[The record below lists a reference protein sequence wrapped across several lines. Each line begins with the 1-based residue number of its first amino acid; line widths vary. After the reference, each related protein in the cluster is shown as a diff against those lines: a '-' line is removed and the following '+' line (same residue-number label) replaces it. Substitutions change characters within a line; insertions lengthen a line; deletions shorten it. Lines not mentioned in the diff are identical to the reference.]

1 MKEFKYSVGEKIN
14 GLIILESKRA
24 MFGNKKLKA
33 YSYKCSKCGYI
44 GDIRED
50 VLSKG
55 ASCPCCCIP
64 PRIIVENINSL
75 VAKKETKWMIPLFE
89 NGYDEAKL
97 YSKGSTK
104 KIKHICP
111 YCGKQ
116 QTIARPIY
124 QLYSNMPKCEFCG
137 RGRSYPERLVTSLL
151 NSLNIEFIAQLT
163 STTYKW
169 CDNKRYDFYIP
180 SLNMIIETHGEQ
192 HYKDTNRTKLNE
204 VANNDKEKEILALNN
219 GIIHYIVLDCRHS
232 DFDFIRQNIIS
243 SDLIKLLNSDIEWDI
258 VRKMTNDTL
267 TIQMWEYW
275 NSLSEPISITKFAEK
290 FEVSRQVAKDV
301 LQEGFAQN
309 KLQFSMDD
317 ILNKNIKER
326 NERAKGIANKAKVAI
341 YKDGL
346 LLGEFESMHELERKS
361 EELYGTKLI
370 TSKISLVCDKDKK
383 YKGFNFKKIARND

>member
-1 MKEFKYSVGEKIN
+1 MREFKYSVGEKIN
-14 GLIILESKRA
+14 GLIILESKRV

-75 VAKKETKWMIPLFE
+75 VAKEETKWMIPLFE

-169 CDNKRYDFYIP
+169 CGNKRYDFYIP

-204 VANNDKEKEILALNN
+204 VANNDKEKEVLALNN

-243 SDLIKLLNSDIEWDI
+243 SDLIKLLNSDIEWNV

>member
-1 MKEFKYSVGEKIN
+1 MREFKYSVGEKIN

-75 VAKKETKWMIPLFE
+75 VAKEETKWMMPLFE

-163 STTYKW
+163 STIYKW
-169 CDNKRYDFYIP
+169 CGNKRYDFYIP

-243 SDLIKLLNSDIEWDI
+243 SDLIKLLNSDIEWNI

>member
-1 MKEFKYSVGEKIN
+1 MREFKYSIGEKIN

-75 VAKKETKWMIPLFE
+75 VAKEETKWMIPLFE

-169 CDNKRYDFYIP
+169 CGNKRYDFYIP

-204 VANNDKEKEILALNN
+204 VANNDKEKEVLALNN
-219 GIIHYIVLDCRHS
+219 GIIYYIVLDCRHS

-243 SDLIKLLNSDIEWDI
+243 SDLIKLLNSDIEWNV

-290 FEVSRQVAKDV
+290 FEISRQVTKDV

-346 LLGEFESMHELERKS
+346 LLGEFESMHELERRS

>member
-163 STTYKW
+163 STTYRW

>member
-1 MKEFKYSVGEKIN
+1 MREFKYSVGEKIN

-75 VAKKETKWMIPLFE
+75 VAKEETKWMIPLFE

-163 STTYKW
+163 STIYKW
-169 CDNKRYDFYIP
+169 CGNKRYDFYIP

-243 SDLIKLLNSDIEWDI
+243 SDLIKLLNSDIEWNV

>member
-1 MKEFKYSVGEKIN
+1 MREFKYSVGEKVN
-14 GLIILESKRA
+14 GLIILENKRT

-33 YSYKCSKCGYI
+33 CTYKCSKCGYV

-50 VLSKG
+50 VLSRG

-64 PRIIVENINSL
+64 PRIVVENINSL
-75 VAKKETKWMIPLFE
+75 VAKEETKWMIPLFE

-104 KIKHICP
+104 KIKYICP

-116 QTIARPIY
+116 QTVARPIY

-137 RGRSYPERLVTSLL
+137 RGRSYPERLVASLL
-151 NSLNIEFIAQLT
+151 NSLNIEFITQLT
-163 STTYKW
+163 STTYEW
-169 CDNKRYDFYIP
+169 CGNKRYDFYIP
-180 SLNMIIETHGEQ
+180 SLNIIIETHGEQ
-192 HYKDTNRTKLNE
+192 HYKDTNRTKFNE

-219 GIIHYIVLDCRHS
+219 GITHYIVLDCRHS
-232 DFDFIRQNIIS
+232 DFDFIKQNIIS
-243 SDLIKLLNSDIEWDI
+243 SDLIKLLNSDVEWDV

-326 NERAKGIANKAKVAI
+326 NKRAKTIANRTMIAI

-370 TSKISLVCDKDKK
+370 TSKISLICDKDKK

>member
-1 MKEFKYSVGEKIN
+1 MREFKYSVGEKIN

-75 VAKKETKWMIPLFE
+75 VAKEETKWMMPLFE

-163 STTYKW
+163 STIYKW
-169 CDNKRYDFYIP
+169 CGNKRYDFYIP

-243 SDLIKLLNSDIEWDI
+243 SDLIKLLNSDIEWNV

>member
-1 MKEFKYSVGEKIN
+1 MREFKYSVGEKIN

-55 ASCPCCCIP
+55 AGCPCCCIP

-75 VAKKETKWMIPLFE
+75 VAKEETKWMIPLFE

-104 KIKHICP
+104 KIKYICP

-169 CDNKRYDFYIP
+169 CGNKRYDFYIP

-204 VANNDKEKEILALNN
+204 VANNDKEKEVLALNN

-243 SDLIKLLNSDIEWDI
+243 SDLIKLLNSDIEWNV

-326 NERAKGIANKAKVAI
+326 NKRAKGIANKAKVAI